1 MRVKIYAD
9 RFPRFFVQ
17 ALTDLLV
24 VAWVYAWIRAAFWL
38 HDQVEKLGV
47 PGQKLEGAGSALAAN
62 LAEAGSKVG
71 GVPLVGDELTAPFEK
86 AAGAAN
92 SVAEAGQA
100 QQEVV
105 GDLAL
110 ALAVITAVVPI
121 LFVVLLWL
129 PLRARWVRRASAA
142 ARVRKSPAGRDLL
155 ALRALATQPL
165 GRLAKLGPDV
175 AESWRRSDDST
186 VDALAALELKSLGL
200 RQR

>member
-1 MRVKIYAD
+1 VKIYAD
-9 RFPRFFVQ
+9 RFPRFLVQ
-17 ALTDLLV
+17 AVTDLLV
-24 VAWVYAWIRAAFWL
+24 IAWVYAWVRAALWL

-47 PGQKLEGAGSALAAN
+47 PGQKLEGAGGSLADN
-62 LAEAGSKVG
+62 LADAGRKVG
-71 GVPLVGDELTAPFEK
+71 GVPLVGDDLTAPFEK
-86 AAGAAN
+86 AAGAARA
-92 SVAEAGQA
+92 VAEAGQS

-105 GDLAL
+105 GNLAL

-142 ARVRKSPAGRDLL
+142 SRVRNSPAGRDLL

-165 GRLAKLGPDV
+165 SKLAKLGPDV
-175 AESWRRSDDST
+175 AESWRRHDDST
-186 VDALAALELKSLGL
+186 VDALAALELRSLGL

>member
-1 MRVKIYAD
+1 MKIYAD